1 MDWHLDGLAQ
11 LDLAIFRAINGAHT
25 GLLDLVMIFLSNR
38 RALGTLLVL
47 LLLVLATRGGPSGRL
62 VALSGLMVI
71 GLADFTTTYFWKP
84 LFHRPRPCEV
94 LSGVH
99 LLAGCSRSF
108 SLFSNHAANAFALA
122 SLISVHYP
130 PWAFAAGA
138 VAIGVGYSRVY
149 VGVHYPLDVLAGA
162 LWGSLL
168 GIGLAVAGRRFL
180 AFGGDRHA
188 RPGPCARIGA

>member
-1 MDWHLDGLAQ
+1 MSRHLDNLAR
-11 LDLAIFRAINGAHT
+11 LDRALFQVINGAHT
-25 GLLDLVMIFLSNR
+25 DLLDNLIPLLSNR
-38 RALGTLLVL
+38 RALAILLVL
-47 LLLVLATRGGPSGRL
+47 LFGALAVWGGRSGRL
-62 VALSGLMVI
+62 VVLSGLVAL
-71 GLADFTTTYFWKP
+71 GLADFTSTYFWKP

-99 LLAGCSRSF
+99 LLVGCSRSF

-122 SLISVHYP
+122 SLLSVHYP
-130 PWAFAAGA
+130 PWGFAAGA

-149 VGVHYPLDVLAGA
+149 VGAHYPFDVLAGA

-180 AFGGDRHA
+180 GKRGRSACQTGDPA
-188 RPGPCARIGA
+188 PG

>member
-11 LDLAIFRAINGAHT
+11 LDLAMFRAINGAHT

-62 VALSGLMVI
+62 VALSGLVVI

-99 LLAGCSRSF
+99 LLAGCSQSF

-130 PWAFAAGA
+130 PWGFAAGA

-149 VGVHYPLDVLAGA
+149 VGVHYPFDILAAA

-168 GIGLAVAGRRFL
+168 GIGLAAAGRRFL
-180 AFGGDRHA
+180 GRRGRSACQTGGPE
-188 RPGPCARIGA
+188 PG